1 MEQTKPLSGST
12 PGKVEDA
19 VREHRPSPR
28 ARGARRGLSLTAA
41 LGLCLA
47 VSLGGCAWLA
57 DKQRELVYRPT
68 PGSFST
74 WAPVSA
80 NDVPLWLTQPVSPS
94 SSERIRAIWMPQPD
108 PKAPAVLYLHGT
120 FRNVFQ
126 NRPKIVPIF
135 EAGYSVL
142 AVDYRG
148 WGESTDI
155 TPSEATIMADAEVAW
170 AEFAWRVPEAQRRV
184 IYGHSMGSGVAV
196 ELARRHQGTPA
207 RRQYGA
213 LVLEAAFTSL
223 PDVASDYGGV
233 GKLGAWL
240 TTERFASLDKIK
252 ALTVP
257 KWFVVGT
264 DDNTVPPKH
273 SQRLFDAAP
282 EPKSLIV
289 FEGGSH
295 SRLQDKDPA
304 KYRQLWTDI
313 ATWLRVGTNASAAA
327 R

>member
-12 PGKVEDA
+12 SGQAADTVL
-19 VREHRPSPR
+19 VHRPPPCAQR
-28 ARGARRGLSLTAA
+28 ARRGLSLTAA

-68 PGSFST
+68 PGSFDAWSQ
-74 WAPVSA
+74 VSA
-80 NDVPLWLTQPVSPS
+80 NDVPLWLTQAVSPNNN
-94 SSERIRAIWMPQPD
+94 ERIRAIWMPQPD

-170 AEFAWRVPEAQRRV
+170 AEFAWRVPEAHRRV

-196 ELARRHQGTPA
+196 ELARRHRTPTGRA
-207 RRQYGA
+207 QYGA
-213 LVLEAAFTSL
+213 LVLESAFTSL
-223 PDVASDYGGV
+223 PDVARDYGGV
-233 GKLGAWL
+233 GRLGAWL
-240 TTERFASLDKIK
+240 TTERFASLDKV
-252 ALTVP
+252 ATLPAP
-257 KWFVVGT
+257 KWFVVGS
-264 DDNTVPPKH
+264 DDNTVPPSH
-273 SQRLFDAAP
+273 SQRLFDAAAP
-282 EPKSLIV
+282 PKSLIV
-289 FEGGSH
+289 FDGGSH

-304 KYRQLWTDI
+304 KYRQLWNDV
-313 ATWLRVGTNASAAA
+313 ATWLRAGATATSS